1 MRLSVALAV
10 ASVVAYLAIIIT
22 LIAIGYGSTGNS
34 ADRPVIRRV
43 EPSGYTGTHAQGGYE
58 KALFT
63 EIIKAWTQKSEQ
75 WFIKDY
81 IVETEG
87 RWNY

>member
-1 MRLSVALAV
+1 MRLSVALIFATIV
-10 ASVVAYLAIIIT
+10 IYIT
-22 LIAIGYGSTGNS
+22 IAIGISGGNS
-34 ADRPVIRRV
+34 ADAISIRRDQ
-43 EPSGYTGTHAQGGYE
+43 PSGYTGTHSQSGYE
-58 KALFT
+58 RELFA
-63 EIIKAWTQKSEQ
+63 EIAKAWIQKSEQ